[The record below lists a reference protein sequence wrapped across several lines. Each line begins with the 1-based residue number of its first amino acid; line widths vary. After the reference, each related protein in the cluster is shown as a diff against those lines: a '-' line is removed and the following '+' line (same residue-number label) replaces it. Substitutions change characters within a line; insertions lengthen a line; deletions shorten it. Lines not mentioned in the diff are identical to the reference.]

1 MQRKEITILLLIFAL
16 AVGVTAL
23 FWVVLPAEFREN
35 ESTDYTLV
43 YEPVAR
49 NILAG
54 RGIVDDQ
61 GQLATRY
68 PPGFSLLLAGVFGLA
83 GITSVADT
91 LAIHAFRFVCAG
103 VSAALVYALARLVWS
118 RNLSLLAA
126 VAWMTYPFGLYLM
139 KQPNSEVAFTPFL
152 LAAVYLL
159 WRAVLRSPRSGWRS
173 GWLYL
178 AAGIVAG
185 GAMLIRPAALGLGA
199 VLALSALLFVQRQGR
214 AARLVLP
221 ALVLLGNLLV
231 VAPWEMLVYAQTG
244 EIIPLS
250 SGGTVTIH
258 DGLTFLAVP
267 KDYRLEVPVAAD
279 VEALMWRFQERRP
292 QMESLGATAAV
303 ILEEARHDPVAM
315 LKLGWIKLSR
325 SWYGIDSR
333 RFETPTIALQILYLG
348 VILAGS
354 VYAWRQKGNLRRF
367 TAGMWLV
374 VVYFWAMTVT
384 VVPLLRYMLPAM
396 GLLMAL
402 LPGAAA
408 WLLACYGEQ
417 MGRALGVVVKPAR
430 LDVAQQVADHCIE
443 GGQRPLP
450 GEASQATHAPSA
462 GVDAPGDLRVMEVT
476 RQQPR
481 QLRPPVVAHVVGVA
495 LRPFIPQIVT
505 VGRRQIEPP
514 AGLQDASDL
523 GHEGVI
529 GRHMLNDL
537 HTDHA
542 IE

>member
-1 MQRKEITILLLIFAL
+1 MQRKEITVLLLIFSL
-16 AVGVTAL
+16 AVAVTAL
-23 FWVVLPAEFREN
+23 FWAVLPAEFREN

-54 RGIVDDQ
+54 RGIVDDE

-68 PPGFSLLLAGVFGLA
+68 PPGFSILLAGVFGLA
-83 GITSVADT
+83 GMIGLSDA
-91 LAIHAFRFVCAG
+91 LAIHAFRFVCG
-103 VSAALVYALARLVWS
+103 GLSAVLVYVLARLVWS

-159 WRAVLRSPRSGWRS
+159 WRAVLRAPGSW
-173 GWLYL
+173 WLYL
-178 AAGIVAG
+178 LAGAVAG

-199 VLALSALLFVQRQGR
+199 VLALSAFLFIQRQEWV
-214 AARLVLP
+214 ARLVLP

-231 VAPWEMLVYAQTG
+231 VAPWEALAYAQTG

-292 QMESLGATAAV
+292 QMESLGATAAAIV
-303 ILEEARHDPVAM
+303 EEATNDPVAM

-333 RFETPTIALQILYLG
+333 RFETPTILLQLLYLG
-348 VILAGS
+348 AILAGS
-354 VYAWRQKGNLRRF
+354 GYARRQGSDLLRF

-396 GLLMAL
+396 GLLMVL

-408 WLLACYGEQ
+408 WLLARYGEQ
-417 MGRALGVVVKPAR
+417 MRRALGVVVKPAR
-430 LDVAQQVADHCIE
+430 LDVAQHIADHRVE
-443 GGQRPLP
+443 GGQRPSP
-450 GEASQATHAPSA
+450 GERSQATHAPPA

-476 RQQPR
+476 RQQVR
-481 QLRPPVVAHVVGVA
+481 QFRPPVVAHVIGIA
-495 LRPFIPQIVT
+495 LRPFITQIVA
-505 VGRRQIEPP
+505 VGRRQIEPT

-537 HTDHA
+537 HTDHSV
-542 IE
+542 E